1 MAAAADD
8 SGKGR
13 SAPTRTQKDDGAGL
27 GELLRAA
34 RERRGLTLEQVSHET
49 KIPRRHLEALEH
61 DNLAAL
67 PGPFYQRAEI
77 RTYARVLNLDPDVA
91 LARLAR
97 GLASSVAGNVS
108 SKPPTAHKA
117 SRASHL
123 TPLAPIALGLV
134 LTAVVLWRAAPRH
147 LLLEGQVGSGP
158 GDRFDPAASVI
169 V

>member
-49 KIPRRHLEALEH
+49 KIPRKHLEALEH

-77 RTYARVLNLDPDVA
+77 RTYARVVNLDPDVA
-91 LARLAR
+91 LARLER
-97 GLASSVAGNVS
+97 GLASSVAGSVS

-117 SRASHL
+117 SRASHADTAGAHRVGPGADGSGAL
-123 TPLAPIALGLV
+123 ARGAPSPLA
-134 LTAVVLWRAAPRH
+134 R
-147 LLLEGQVGSGP
+147 GS
-158 GDRFDPAASVI
+158 DREWAG
-169 V
+169 